1 MSGAGGPPSG
11 PAPAPVSAPV
21 SAAGGV
27 RAFLTRLPE
36 SRDLAIGILL
46 FLVVILMI
54 LPIPTPVVD
63 ALIGLNFGIAF
74 LLMMTAVY
82 LATPLNLSSLPGIIL
97 ISTVFRLA
105 LSISTTRLILAE
117 GDAGRIVETFGAIVV
132 AGNVVVGLVVFF
144 IITIVQF
151 LVIAKGA
158 ERIAEV
164 SARFTLDAL
173 PGKQMSIDAEL
184 RNGDIDN
191 VEASARRSLLER
203 ESQFFGAMDGALK
216 FVKGDAIAGLII
228 ILVNLVGGL
237 TIGMVQFGMPLGAAA
252 RKYTLLTVGD
262 ALISQIPALLIAIT
276 AAVIVTRVKGPK
288 QRNLG
293 VDIFAQIAG
302 DRRAM
307 LMAAGSLTVM
317 GLIPGF
323 PTAILLA
330 VAAVF
335 AVAGLAIRRPAPEA
349 EAQAAP
355 EEEAPAPEAA
365 ADAPPAL
372 VPPSEAQAVV
382 ELSRAI
388 WDRLEEADLARRAHA
403 VAAAAA
409 KATGI
414 APCRVSVR
422 ADDTLEPA
430 EFRLAI
436 DGVPHLWSSVDM
448 DAVHTDDVPAVLDMH
463 AIPWRPA
470 PVSLWSRHLAVDAD
484 RAGDLASAGLPV
496 RSGADVIFAQAGDAL
511 VRNIGQLI
519 GVQETK
525 DILAGIEAE
534 APFLVGECARH
545 LPLPKVAEVFRRLL
559 DERVA
564 LTNKRR
570 ILEALVE
577 WGPSEQSPLALAEY
591 CRVAL
596 RQQLCEAASDRSRV
610 IASLVVERETED
622 TLRASLRETGIGTF
636 LVLPEAASA
645 GLLEE
650 VRRQVGALSPRG
662 TRPVVMTS
670 MDVRRHLRTFLGRNG
685 IEIDVMSFQELS
697 DDYTVVPCATLRLGA
712 AARGA
717 APATRIP
724 TEERET

>member
-1 MSGAGGPPSG
+1 M
-11 PAPAPVSAPV
+11 SAPDAA
-21 SAAGGV
+21 AAGPGAQGGL
-27 RAFLTRLPE
+27 RGFLTRLPE

-46 FLVVILMI
+46 FAVVILMI

-74 LLMMTAVY
+74 LLLMTAVY
-82 LATPLNLSSLPGIIL
+82 LMTPLNLSSLPGIIL

-105 LSISTTRLILAE
+105 LSVSTTRLILAE

-191 VEASARRSLLER
+191 AEASARRALLER

-237 TIGMVQFGMPLGAAA
+237 TIGMVQLGMPLGAAA

-276 AAVIVTRVKGPK
+276 AAVIVTRVKGTQ

-293 VDIFAQIAG
+293 VDIFTQIAA
-302 DRRAM
+302 DKRAIG
-307 LMAAGSLTVM
+307 MAALSLAVM

-323 PTAILLA
+323 PTAILLT
-330 VAAVF
+330 VAALF
-335 AVAGLAIRRPAPEA
+335 AAAGIAIGRRAARLEAAAEA
-349 EAQAAP
+349 EAPPAEDA
-355 EEEAPAPEAA
+355 APEAA
-365 ADAPPAL
+365 APAL
-372 VPPSEAQAVV
+372 PPLEAAQAVV
-382 ELSRAI
+382 ELSPAA
-388 WDRLEEADLARRAHA
+388 WDEIGEAEIARR
-403 VAAAAA
+403 VLAAAEGAA
-409 KATGI
+409 RATGI
-414 APCRVSVR
+414 APRRLSAR
-422 ADDTLEPA
+422 ACEDLEGGD
-430 EFRLAI
+430 FRLAI
-436 DGVPHLWSSVDM
+436 DGEPHLWSHVELG
-448 DAVHTDDVPAVLDMH
+448 AVFAEDRAAVLDMH
-463 AIPWRPA
+463 GIAWRAVP
-470 PVSLWSRHLAVDAD
+470 SGLWTRRLAVDA
-484 RAGDLASAGLPV
+484 GDAPALEATGLTVSSA
-496 RSGADVIFAQAGDAL
+496 ADVLFAEVERAL
-511 VRNIGQLI
+511 ARNLGQLV

-525 DILAGIEAE
+525 DILGEVEA
-534 APFLVGECARH
+534 AYPFLVGECARH
-545 LPLPKVAEVFRRLL
+545 LPLPKVAEVLRRLL
-559 DERVA
+559 DEGVA

-577 WGPSEQSPLALAEY
+577 WGPVEQSPLALTEY
-591 CRVAL
+591 ARVAL
-596 RQQLCEAASDRSRV
+596 RQQICEAASDRARV
-610 IASLVVERETED
+610 IATLVVERETED
-622 TLRASLRETGIGTF
+622 RLRSALRETAIGTF
-636 LVLPEAASA
+636 LVLPESLSS
-645 GLLEE
+645 GLLAE
-650 VRRQVGALSPRG
+650 VRARAAALAPAG
-662 TRPVVMTS
+662 TMPVVMTS
-670 MDVRRHLRTFLGRNG
+670 MDVRRHLKTFLARNG
-685 IEIDVMSFQELS
+685 VEIDVMSFQELS

-712 AARGA
+712 AAKGEGA
-717 APATRIP
+717 GSAPAP
-724 TEERET
+724 EQAEERET